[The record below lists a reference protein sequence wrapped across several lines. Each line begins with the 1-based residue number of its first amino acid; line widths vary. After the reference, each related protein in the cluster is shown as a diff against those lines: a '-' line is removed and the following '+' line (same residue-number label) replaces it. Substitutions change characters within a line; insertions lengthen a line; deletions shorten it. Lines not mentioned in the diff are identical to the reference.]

1 VDYLKAH
8 SKVPH
13 YTYNP
18 DDMREVACPQVQL
31 VKCSLQRAFGFTDE
45 VMLDRSWSQCL
56 WDYVTLKA
64 LDGQIQMTERDAIKE
79 AQEAAE
85 RLAKKLAER
94 EAGNGAS

>member
-1 VDYLKAH
+1 
-8 SKVPH
+8 
-13 YTYNP
+13 
-18 DDMREVACPQVQL
+18 MREVACPQVQL